1 MQTNRRIPALVC
13 LSMIV
18 SGCANEDLFN
28 NWSNADKPEPSNPDM
43 RATDM
48 KASDMAQC
56 SPSCPF
62 TWTEDFSGGHFS
74 KIRVMPAF
82 RSGRPVQRLG
92 FLVIQPIRSN
102 PTRMLLGP
110 YVFAIITIPENVQIL
125 THKS

>member
-1 MQTNRRIPALVC
+1 MQTNRRIPAIVC

-18 SGCANEDLFN
+18 SGCANEDLFD
-28 NWSNADKPEPSNPDM
+28 NWNNADQSESVNPDI

-48 KASDMAQC
+48 KASDIAHAAPAVH
-56 SPSCPF
+56 SH
-62 TWTEDFSGGHFS
+62 GL
-74 KIRVMPAF
+74 KISQAAAFKIVMPAF
-82 RSGRPVQRLG
+82 RFGRPKQRLG